1 MIRSIIW
8 IYIFGGV
15 FSSAIFL
22 REGYR
27 DLANLT
33 VGILLLVSALVV
45 YNKRNEIE
53 SWISGKDKKG
63 NR

>member
-22 REGYR
+22 REGYQ

-33 VGILLLVSALVV
+33 VGILLLVSDLVV
-45 YNKRNEIE
+45 YDKRSEIE
-53 SWISGKDKKG
+53 NWINGKNKKG
-63 NR
+63 

>member
-27 DLANLT
+27 DLANLI

-53 SWISGKDKKG
+53 SWINGRNKKG
-63 NR
+63 

>member
-8 IYIFGGV
+8 IYILGGV

-22 REGYR
+22 REGYQ
-27 DLANLT
+27 DFANLA

-53 SWISGKDKKG
+53 GWINGKNKKD
-63 NR
+63 

>member
-22 REGYR
+22 REGYQ